1 MAPFAGRAWRKS
13 TYSGSNGGQCVE
25 VSFGPERVLIRDSKY
40 SGPALGR
47 PIISVSNAEW
57 PSFLDLVLSGAAG
70 DLGQGMKVEL
80 CSDGA
85 VILADQNGVRLLFTV
100 AEWDAFAKGIAD
112 GQFVLRPKSSA
123 RIGDTTSGGAAGNE

>member
-25 VSFGPERVLIRDSKY
+25 MSFGPERVLIRDSKY

-47 PIISVSNAEW
+47 PIVSVSNAQW
-57 PSFLDLVLSGAAG
+57 PRFLDLVLSGAVG
-70 DLGQGMKVEL
+70 DLGQGVRVEL
-80 CSDGA
+80 CSNGG
-85 VILADQNGVRLLFTV
+85 VILADQSQARLLFTV

-112 GQFVLRPKSSA
+112 GQFVLPPSGSA
-123 RIGDTTSGGAAGNE
+123 NIGGTTSGGVSANE